1 MSLETARDLSL
12 PDLLHMLNEK
22 LDLERTRLRDI
33 PLPSAVSVASL
44 ESQVSEHRLT
54 HLDESGDVA

>member
-1 MSLETARDLSL
+1 MSFETTHNLSI
-12 PDLLHMLNEK
+12 PELLHILNEK
-22 LDLERTRLRDI
+22 LGLERTRFRDI
-33 PLPSAVSVASL
+33 PLPPVASAASL